1 MAHRTAEPLGA
12 AGQTKA
18 PPDIATMRTT
28 AAAVLG
34 PDDGPDAFPPS
45 AAGLETLDGTLRG
58 HLQLL
63 IPDVQRA
70 AGSRRKDVQ
79 TYCALA
85 CVGEARGKLT
95 VAVGGTLP
103 SRVRHARRLARVLLA
118 LCEHYERLTGSGET
132 AEQTAL
138 RLLGEHSSTCPTC
151 LTRDDQ
157 GNADLPCT
165 EADRLYDAWR
175 QTRRGAFAAVS

>member
-12 AGQTKA
+12 AGQAQA
-18 PPDIATMRTT
+18 PPDIAMMRAT
-28 AAAVLG
+28 AAPVLG

-45 AAGLETLDGTLRG
+45 AAALETLDSTLRG

-63 IPDVQRA
+63 IPDVQKA

-79 TYCALA
+79 TYCSLA

-95 VAVGGTLP
+95 VATAGTP
-103 SRVRHARRLARVLLA
+103 AVRVRHVRRLARVLLA

-151 LTRDDQ
+151 RARDDH
-157 GNADLPCT
+157 GNAELPCT
-165 EADRLYDAWR
+165 EADQLYDAWR
-175 QTRRGAFAAVS
+175 HARRGAFASVS

>member
-1 MAHRTAEPLGA
+1 MAHGTAEPLGA
-12 AGQTKA
+12 AGQAKA
-18 PPDIATMRTT
+18 PPDIAMMRAT
-28 AAAVLG
+28 AAPVLG

-63 IPDVQRA
+63 IPDVQKA

-95 VAVGGTLP
+95 VATDGTP
-103 SRVRHARRLARVLLA
+103 ASRVRHVRRLARVLLA
-118 LCEHYERLTGSGET
+118 LCEHYERLTGEGET
-132 AEQTAL
+132 AEQAAL

-151 LTRDDQ
+151 RARDDY
-157 GNADLPCT
+157 GNAELPCA
-165 EADRLYDAWR
+165 EADQLYDTWR
-175 QTRRGAFAAVS
+175 QARRGAFASVS

>member
-1 MAHRTAEPLGA
+1 MAHGTAEPLGA
-12 AGQTKA
+12 AGQAKA
-18 PPDIATMRTT
+18 PPDLATMRAT

-34 PDDGPDAFPPS
+34 PDDGPDALPPS
-45 AAGLETLDGTLRG
+45 ATGLDTLDGTLRG

-63 IPDVQRA
+63 IPDVQRV

-95 VAVGGTLP
+95 VATDGPPPV
-103 SRVRHARRLARVLLA
+103 RVRHVRRLARVLLA

-132 AEQTAL
+132 AEQAAL

-151 LTRDDQ
+151 RTRDDR
-157 GNADLPCT
+157 GNADVPCA
-165 EADRLYDAWR
+165 EADHLYDAWR
-175 QTRRGAFAAVS
+175 QTRRGVFASAG

>member
-12 AGQTKA
+12 AGQAQA
-18 PPDIATMRTT
+18 PPDIAMMRAT
-28 AAAVLG
+28 AAPVLG
-34 PDDGPDAFPPS
+34 PDDGPHAFPPS
-45 AAGLETLDGTLRG
+45 SAALETLDSTLRG

-95 VAVGGTLP
+95 VPTAGASAV
-103 SRVRHARRLARVLLA
+103 RVCHIRRLARVLLA
-118 LCEHYERLTGSGET
+118 LCEHYERLTGGGKT
-132 AEQTAL
+132 AEQAAL
-138 RLLGEHSSTCPTC
+138 RRLGEHSSTCPTC
-151 LTRDDQ
+151 LTRDDH
-157 GNADLPCT
+157 GNAELPCA
-165 EADRLYDAWR
+165 EADQLYDAWR
-175 QTRRGAFAAVS
+175 QTHRGAFAPVS